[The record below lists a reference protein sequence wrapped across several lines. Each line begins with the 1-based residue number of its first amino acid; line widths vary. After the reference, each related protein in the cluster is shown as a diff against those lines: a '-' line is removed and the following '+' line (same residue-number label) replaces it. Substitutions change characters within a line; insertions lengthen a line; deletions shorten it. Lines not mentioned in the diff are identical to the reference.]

1 MVNSLSNNASK
12 PLLQS
17 PWVTPQRIATRM
29 AGPLKTQSKQNGFR
43 VKNLPPP
50 TVSSSM
56 PVRFGLNETHQPR
69 VNQQIQPF
77 SERAWL
83 HFKEAA
89 WKSYRLVEEALNS
102 LIKGGCRIAL
112 MSTFIVP
119 MPQPVYNFIERQTFY
134 SPIKSC
140 SLELLDNE
148 ELADKIFEYTIP
160 MKSGNEKRIK
170 IAAWHIP
177 APEGS
182 NKPTILFSHGRH
194 SNISHLKNYLKA
206 FSDAGYGILAYDY
219 PGFGNSTGTVTL
231 ENCYNSSMAVS
242 KHLSSIMKV
251 PLEKQVFVGYSLGS
265 HITSHLAA
273 AISKNTN
280 NEFKGEKPKAV
291 VLLNGFPKLSDC
303 VKYQREKIARQKLK
317 FLNERWAL
325 QGLNYC
331 FNTRNMKADLDTQS
345 NLEKATGLK
354 TLIINATKDEE
365 LNYKD
370 AETMAAALK
379 KMEHSQV
386 TFQKME
392 DVGHSL
398 KAEDCQK
405 FVHLLAEHIG

>member
-1 MVNSLSNNASK
+1 MAS
-12 PLLQS
+12 
-17 PWVTPQRIATRM
+17 
-29 AGPLKTQSKQNGFR
+29 PLKTQSQQNDFT
-43 VKNLPPP
+43 VKNLHPHAI
-50 TVSSSM
+50 SSSI
-56 PVRFGLNETHQPR
+56 PVRFGQDENNQANF
-69 VNQQIQPF
+69 NQQIQPY

-83 HFKEAA
+83 HFKEGA
-89 WKSYRLVEEALNS
+89 WKSYRLVEEVLNS
-102 LIKGGCRIAL
+102 LIKVGCRVAL

-134 SPIKSC
+134 SPVKSC
-140 SLELLDNE
+140 SLELLEDE

-160 MKSGNEKRIK
+160 LKSDNEKRIK

-182 NKPTILFSHGRH
+182 DKPTILFSHGRH

-206 FSDAGYGILAYDY
+206 FSDAGYGIVAYDY
-219 PGFGNSTGTVTL
+219 PGFGNSTGSVTL

-251 PLEKQVFVGYSLGS
+251 PLEKQVLVGYSLGS

-273 AISKNTN
+273 AIKKNTN

-354 TLIINATKDEE
+354 TLIISATKDEE
-365 LNYKD
+365 LDYRD
-370 AETMAAALK
+370 AEAMAAKLK
-379 KMEHSQV
+379 KQGHPQI
-386 TFQKME
+386 TFEKME
-392 DVGHSL
+392 DVGHGL
-398 KAEDCQK
+398 KAKDCQK
-405 FVHLLAEHIG
+405 FVRLLASHIG